1 MPTFPKDQ
9 FDDLPDDLYRVGAH
23 RAARGKGRAWI
34 TVAWAALAVVVLTG
48 LGLFGLSRIS
58 DSLRIELPGLPG
70 EAQPPAA
77 TEPETP
83 PAAEPVTDPS
93 TVDSSISIT
102 VLNGTTTTG
111 LANTVGDTLEED
123 GWPIGS
129 RTNTAD
135 PDVETTTIYYSAPE
149 NEGIARGIALALG
162 VEEVVLSDAFPGAAV
177 TVVLGT
183 DYEPAAG
190 G

>member
-23 RAARGKGRAWI
+23 RAARAKGHGWI

-70 EAQPPAA
+70 DAQPPAA
-77 TEPETP
+77 TEPEPQPT
-83 PAAEPVTDPS
+83 AEPVTDPS
-93 TVDSSISIT
+93 TLDPSITIT
-102 VLNGTTTTG
+102 VLNGTTTGG

-123 GWPIGS
+123 GWPVGS

-135 PDVETTTIYYSAPE
+135 PDVETTTVYYSVPE
-149 NEGIARGIALALG
+149 NEGIARGVALELG
-162 VEEVVLSDAFPGAAV
+162 VEEVVLSDAFPGAAI
-177 TVVLGT
+177 TVVLGA
-183 DYEPAAG
+183 DYKPSG